1 MSKKLFDNSDNEDEN
16 SFQKEYLNIFNN
28 DFLEDDEADDD
39 YNVVEDILTHKYN
52 YDDKPYYLSIPKKE
66 VNDLINDANLQ
77 DNLDIFSDEEN
88 EYRYLS
94 RKTHRNKDKKNNNI
108 NINNNINNKQLS
120 SLSNSMNLENRNNSN
135 LKSINLNN
143 KQLSNF
149 SNISAI
155 HQKNNEDEKINVQN
169 NKTKFNQNI
178 QLKDSKDHKIKKG
191 HKQKNNN
198 FNNNQ
203 NNFLENNNI
212 NLNNQNNMLYQLI
225 IIILII

>member
-1 MSKKLFDNSDNEDEN
+1 MSKKFFDNSDDDEN

-28 DFLEDDEADDD
+28 DYLEDDEADDD
-39 YNVVEDILTHKYN
+39 YNVVEDILTYKYN

-94 RKTHRNKDKKNNNI
+94 RKTHRNRDNKDKKNNN
-108 NINNNINNKQLS
+108 NANNLNNKQLS
-120 SLSNSMNLENRNNSN
+120 SLSNSLILENKNNSN
-135 LKSINLNN
+135 LKSINFN

-155 HQKNNEDEKINVQN
+155 HQKNNEEEKLNIQN
-169 NKTKFNQNI
+169 NK
-178 QLKDSKDHKIKKG
+178 SK
-191 HKQKNNN
+191 
-198 FNNNQ
+198 
-203 NNFLENNNI
+203 
-212 NLNNQNNMLYQLI
+212 
-225 IIILII
+225 

>member
-52 YDDKPYYLSIPKKE
+52 YVDKPYYLSIPKKE

-94 RKTHRNKDKKNNNI
+94 RKTHRNKDKKNNI
-108 NINNNINNKQLS
+108 
-120 SLSNSMNLENRNNSN
+120 
-135 LKSINLNN
+135 
-143 KQLSNF
+143 
-149 SNISAI
+149 
-155 HQKNNEDEKINVQN
+155 
-169 NKTKFNQNI
+169 
-178 QLKDSKDHKIKKG
+178 
-191 HKQKNNN
+191 
-198 FNNNQ
+198 
-203 NNFLENNNI
+203 
-212 NLNNQNNMLYQLI
+212 
-225 IIILII
+225 